1 MVTPSPEPASNS
13 ALSLAEDAFVVF
25 LVWFASKHPYWA
37 AAIVAVCLGIIIVLI
52 RWVIRALRDLF
63 VGAERLFAQ

>member
-1 MVTPSPEPASNS
+1 
-13 ALSLAEDAFVVF
+13 
-25 LVWFASKHPYWA
+25 
-37 AAIVAVCLGIIIVLI
+37 LGIIIVLI